1 MQFSINSPETMISR
15 EEDNTWMK
23 DYYDIWNIMT
33 HFGYNESLLKRPI
46 KNTYEHRNTVPDK
59 NSIVFSMEFYTINK
73 KMILSWNNFL
83 NKCEIPY
90 ISFTEIGEFICK
102 NVRALIC

>member
-1 MQFSINSPETMISR
+1 MQFSINSLETMISR
-15 EEDNTWMK
+15 EEDNTWME

-33 HFGYNESLLKRPI
+33 HCGYNESLLKRAI
-46 KNTYEHRNTVPDK
+46 KNTCEHRNTVPDK

-73 KMILSWNNFL
+73 KMILSWNSFL
-83 NKCEIPY
+83 KKCEIPY

-102 NVRALIC
+102 NVRSLI